1 MMTSTL
7 ERDLRTLYGA
17 YAYLRTHDLSAVST
31 TARLLRQGDL
41 ALLAGRVRDELE
53 ELRGAV
59 AGTHGHGGGR
69 DDVVLEAYQSLYW
82 LIVLAVA
89 AGDDYETLRPH
100 EVLAMPVSA
109 GAATRAAWIEPVPDA
124 LRDAA
129 RRRQALRD
137 GLTCLAS
144 QCHEAGVEV
153 AEAVRRDLREL
164 HAKPYLEPFW
174 KDMKAGAHDRDD
186 A

>member
-1 MMTSTL
+1 MMTSTR
-7 ERDLRTLYGA
+7 ERDLRTLFGA

-31 TARLLRQGDL
+31 TSRLLRQGDL
-41 ALLAGRVRDELE
+41 PLLAGRVRDELE

-89 AGDDYETLRPH
+89 AGDDYDDLAPH
-100 EVLAMPVSA
+100 QALATPVDD
-109 GAATRAAWIEPVPDA
+109 AAPPAAWSAPSPDA
-124 LRDAA
+124 LHDPP
-129 RRRQALRD
+129 RRRQALRE
-137 GLTCLAS
+137 GLAYMVS
-144 QCHEAGVEV
+144 QCRLAGVEV

-164 HAKPYLEPFW
+164 RARPYLAPYW
-174 KDMKAGAHDRDD
+174 KDVEASER
-186 A
+186 